1 VTEFS
6 FQSSIH
12 ESYLLAVRVLFSIR
26 QCKQQHVF
34 LDMDGD
40 VKEEE
45 HKGVEEKKS
54 NDGLEVRGVQLGL
67 AEDGAVQQVGGDSRM
82 LVR

>member
-1 VTEFS
+1 
-6 FQSSIH
+6 
-12 ESYLLAVRVLFSIR
+12 
-26 QCKQQHVF
+26 VF

-54 NDGLEVRGVQLGL
+54 NDGLEFEVYN
-67 AEDGAVQQVGGDSRM
+67 
-82 LVR
+82 